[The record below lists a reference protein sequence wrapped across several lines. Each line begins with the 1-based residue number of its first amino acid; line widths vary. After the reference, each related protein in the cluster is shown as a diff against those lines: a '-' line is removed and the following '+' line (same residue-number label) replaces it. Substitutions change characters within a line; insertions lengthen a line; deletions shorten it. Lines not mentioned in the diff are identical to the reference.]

1 MKNKLTAIKRPVMEY
16 HLAIEPSCSFQYFLI
31 NEPVC
36 RPESDDTK
44 KQQPF
49 KNKYQKS
56 QGKRYSSN
64 KTHEQ
69 HIENGAPFIFK
80 IYVELRRK
88 IIRIML

>member
-1 MKNKLTAIKRPVMEY
+1 MEY

-49 KNKYQKS
+49 KNIRNLKEKGIQVIKLM
-56 QGKRYSSN
+56 SN
-64 KTHEQ
+64 ILKMVHLL
-69 HIENGAPFIFK
+69 FSRF
-80 IYVELRRK
+80 
-88 IIRIML
+88 MLNYGVI